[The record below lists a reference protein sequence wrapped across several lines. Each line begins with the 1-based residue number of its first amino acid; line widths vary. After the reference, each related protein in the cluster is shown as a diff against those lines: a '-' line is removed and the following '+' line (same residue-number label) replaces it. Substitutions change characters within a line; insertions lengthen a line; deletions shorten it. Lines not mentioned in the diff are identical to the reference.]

1 MRQVLTGEI
10 LSPYLDNQFQR
21 FNKGLEA
28 YPDFLDDMDDIELT
42 DTDTWERLKPYRA
55 KKGSTVGVTPVL
67 PTEDNDTKP
76 FFFDIQGESV
86 YTNPPDS
93 SQPTIDHG
101 LDEDDVWSFTR
112 TMYNQLVIKNPY

>member
-1 MRQVLTGEI
+1 MGATYKSSGIYDDKRQDAVNTFNQGLQVTMRQVLTGEI

-76 FFFDIQGESV
+76 FFFDI
-86 YTNPPDS
+86 
-93 SQPTIDHG
+93 
-101 LDEDDVWSFTR
+101 
-112 TMYNQLVIKNPY
+112 